1 MSNIDESYK
10 EKPDQ
15 YQKKA
20 ANREASKGDPI
31 FEEYEKAR
39 SELNDYK
46 SKFIRASAELENQR
60 KRMEREID
68 SAKKFALHDFILK
81 LLPAK
86 DSMEKGIE
94 IAKEEEIVDSK
105 TLLDGMRATLKLF
118 NEAFQDAGLEEIN
131 PLGEEFDPELH
142 EAMSVKKVDDI
153 EANQVLTVFQK
164 GCILNGRLVRPAWV
178 EVSINS

>member
-10 EKPDQ
+10 EKPEQNQKQTFDQ
-15 YQKKA
+15 EA
-20 ANREASKGDPI
+20 ARGDLI
-31 FEEYEKAR
+31 FEEYEKVR
-39 SELNDYK
+39 TELNEYK
-46 SKFIRASAELENQR
+46 SKFIKASAEMDNQR

-68 SAKKFALHDFILK
+68 SAEKFALHDFILK

-105 TLLDGMRATLKLF
+105 TLLDGMRATLKLC
-118 NEAFQDAGLEEIN
+118 NEAFRDAGLEEIN
-131 PLGEEFDPELH
+131 PLGEVFDPELH
-142 EAMSVKKVDDI
+142 EAMSVKKVEDI